1 MRRQAILR
9 FTLVNLAFLVLS
21 ACTDE
26 VPAGETVVRHDDYLT
41 AELRAAVD
49 QVKRDVR
56 ATATSEQNIES
67 RAALVYEWV
76 NAYALSGGYVPV
88 EATSLLARILA
99 YEVAATRELDLL
111 IGELTTLDDRP
122 QAIGTLSAETG
133 PFEVDKPAT
142 FTQTY
147 VVGAVPIETGGGFL
161 VARHFQ
167 SNPPFQVDDPGADN
181 FVAIRSSNP
190 DVRFRVDS
198 HPVGGMHG
206 GFRGPE
212 PQIVYR
218 VTEGKLTKGD
228 EVYIT
233 YGDTSEGG
241 SGLLMPDFISDE
253 MPYPIYLN
261 LDGSDLWYSLPIQ
274 PIQVVSGPI
283 AGVHGFAPS
292 VVSTGETF
300 EISIRA
306 EDAFGN
312 RARGDIPGWRL
323 SLNGEAVREVVAGQ
337 QGVIVV
343 DGLSIEN
350 PGVYR
355 FDVESLDGRYR
366 SQFNPIEVSSEPKRR
381 IYWGDTH
388 GHSGFAEGV
397 GTADAYMRFARDDAR
412 LDFITHSE
420 HDLWMDAAEWEVLR
434 DTVME
439 FSEEGRFIA
448 YLGYEWTMRH
458 SQGGHHNVLFRT
470 PEDRYP
476 LPIQK
481 YTTLSSLYQGLRER
495 YKVEDVVTI
504 PHAHQ
509 KGEYRLSDPELQ
521 PLVEIMSMH
530 GTFEW
535 FGRMYLSH
543 GHQVGFIAASDD
555 HIGRPGYA
563 TPRTWS
569 LAQRGGL
576 AAVSAPERTTN
587 AIFDA
592 MRDLQTYATTGDR
605 MILDV
610 RLNDAPMGQRI
621 NHNEE
626 RSISGRVHG
635 TAPIDTVT
643 VLKNDEEIWQKSYRD
658 AGPLEGNVEVTLSF
672 YSDSYPYHALDNP
685 RGWRHWR
692 GSLRVENAEVDG
704 AHLVDRANS
713 MVQHLERAGENG
725 GKVEFATL
733 TRGDFSSIDLALTGV
748 GPETRIIVT
757 LEDATETGAGPPQMH
772 PHRDIKGHEAV
783 FRFSD
788 FQDGELRE
796 DVGIDGYN
804 DQIVLRAVRRDGP
817 MDIEF
822 DFRDDG
828 EMRQGDYYFVRVR
841 QSNEAIAWT
850 SPIWV
855 GGYAPK

>member
-1 MRRQAILR
+1 V
-9 FTLVNLAFLVLS
+9 VNLALVFWS
-21 ACTDE
+21 AGTAE
-26 VPAGETVVRHDDYLT
+26 VPADETVVRQDDYLT
-41 AELRAAVD
+41 AELRSAVE

-56 ATATSEQNIES
+56 VTPTSERNIES
-67 RAALVYEWV
+67 RASLVYEWV

-99 YEVAATRELDLL
+99 YEVPATRELDLL
-111 IGELTTLDDRP
+111 IAELTTLDERP
-122 QAIGTLSAETG
+122 EVIGTLTSEAG

-147 VVGAVPIETGGGFL
+147 VVGAAPVETGGGFL
-161 VARHFQ
+161 IARHFQ
-167 SNPPFQVDDPGADN
+167 LNSPFQVDDPGADN
-181 FVAIRSSNP
+181 FVAIRSSNA
-190 DVRFRVDS
+190 DVRFGVDA

-206 GFRGPE
+206 GFRGPQS
-212 PQIVYR
+212 QIVYR
-218 VTEGKLTKGD
+218 VTEGRLTEGD

-241 SGLLMPDFISDE
+241 AGLLMPDFISDE

-283 AGVHGFAPS
+283 AGVHGFVPS

-300 EISIRA
+300 QLTIRA

-323 SLNGEAVREVVAGQ
+323 SLNGKAVREIGAGQ
-337 QGVIVV
+337 DGVVLV
-343 DGLSIEN
+343 DGLSLEN

-366 SQFNPIEVSSEPKRR
+366 SQLNPIKVSSKPGNR

-397 GTADAYMRFARDDAR
+397 GTAAAYKRFARDDAR

-476 LPIQK
+476 LPVQQYK
-481 YTTLSSLYQGLRER
+481 TLSGLYQGLRER

-563 TPRTWS
+563 TPRTSS

-576 AAVSAPERTTN
+576 AAVLAPERTTD

-592 MRDLQTYATTGDR
+592 MRNLQTYATTGDR
-605 MILDV
+605 IILDV

-621 NHNEE
+621 DYSEQ
-626 RSISGRVHG
+626 RSIRGRVNG
-635 TAPIDTVT
+635 TAPIDSVT
-643 VLKNDEEIWQKSYRD
+643 VVKNDEEIWQQSYRV

-672 YSDSYPYHALDNP
+672 FSESYPYHALDNP

-692 GSLRVENAEVDG
+692 GRVRVENAGVKD
-704 AHLVDRANS
+704 AHLVDRANY
-713 MVQHLERAGENG
+713 MVQHLDRVGADGDE
-725 GKVEFATL
+725 VEFATL
-733 TRGDFSSIDLALTGV
+733 TRGDFSSIDLALTDA
-748 GPETRIIVT
+748 GPDTRIIVT
-757 LEDATETGAGPPQMH
+757 LEDAAETGSGPPLMH
-772 PHRDIKGHEAV
+772 PHRDIDGQKAV
-783 FRFSD
+783 FRFSEL
-788 FQDGELRE
+788 QDGALTM
-796 DVGIDGYN
+796 DVGVDGYK
-804 DQIVLRAVRRDGP
+804 DEIVLRAVRQDGP

-822 DFRDDG
+822 NFRDDG

-841 QSNEAIAWT
+841 QANEAIAWS